1 MRFSA
6 SNFGTLIEP
15 IQDTRLT
22 GAELEQQVAVNAAK
36 LQKLGARRGAVVV
49 IRHGGTPRFFVD
61 LLSVWASGA
70 SAACLN
76 PGTTLP
82 ELETIADFLNPVC
95 ILTKGDAG
103 GSVRGVPV
111 VDVAAMPVAEASAVE
126 SELDDDALL
135 LFTSG
140 TTGEPKGVLHTF
152 RSLLART
159 ALNKFHIG
167 DADMARTLCVL
178 PTHFGHGLIGNCLSP
193 LMAGQDVILGPGGDL
208 RFISDLGGVMDRY
221 KITFMSSVPSFWKLA
236 LRSASRPKEG
246 SLKRVHIGSAPLSA
260 DLWRQVADW
269 SSAQNVVNMY
279 GITET
284 ANWIG
289 GASSADFEPED
300 GLIGR
305 LWGGQAAVLL
315 EGDRISATGEGE
327 LLVQT
332 PSLMKGYYK
341 RSDLSALSLRD
352 GWFHT
357 GDIGQIDADG
367 VIRLTGRQKHE
378 INRAGLK
385 VHPEDIDILL
395 ERHKDVREACAFGV
409 PDPISGEA
417 VAVAVVLNE
426 GVQVSQAD
434 LRLWA
439 AERIALEKVPTRWFF
454 VSDIPKTDRGKI
466 NRKVVADK
474 CLAGNK

>member
-1 MRFSA
+1 MRFAS
-6 SNFGTLIEP
+6 SNFGTLIDP
-15 IQDTRLT
+15 IRDARLT
-22 GAELEQQVAVNAAK
+22 GVELERQVAVNAAK
-36 LQKLGARRGAVVV
+36 LQRLGGQRGRVVV

-95 ILTKGDAG
+95 ILTKDDGG
-103 GSVRGVPV
+103 GSIRGVPV
-111 VDVAAMPVAEASAVE
+111 VDLASMPDAEAADVA

-140 TTGEPKGVLHTF
+140 TTGDPKGVLHTF

-159 ALNKFHIG
+159 ALNRFHIG
-167 DADMARTLCVL
+167 DAEMARTLCVL

-208 RFISDLGGVMDRY
+208 RFISGLGGVLDQY
-221 KITFMSSVPSFWKLA
+221 KITFMSSVPSFWKVA
-236 LRSASRPKEG
+236 LRSATRPKEG

-260 DLWRQVADW
+260 DLWGEVAAW
-269 SSAQNVVNMY
+269 SGTRNVVNMY

-289 GASSADFEPED
+289 GASSVDFEPED

-315 EGDRISATGEGE
+315 EGSHISATGEGE

-352 GWFHT
+352 GWFYT
-357 GDIGQIDADG
+357 GDIGRIDADG
-367 VIRLTGRQKHE
+367 VVRLTGRQKHE

-395 ERHKDVREACAFGV
+395 ERHKDVREACAFGI

-417 VAVAVVLNE
+417 VAVAVVLND
-426 GVQVSQAD
+426 GVQLSQAE

-439 AERIALEKVPTRWFF
+439 GERIAPEKVPTRWFF
-454 VSDIPKTDRGKI
+454 VTDIPKTDRGKI

-474 CLAGNK
+474 CLASSK